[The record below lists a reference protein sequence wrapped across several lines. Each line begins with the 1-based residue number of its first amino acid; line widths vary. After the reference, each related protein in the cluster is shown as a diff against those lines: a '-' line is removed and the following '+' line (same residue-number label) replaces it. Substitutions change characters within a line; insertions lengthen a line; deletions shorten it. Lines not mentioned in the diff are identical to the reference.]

1 MDANEFQNFTLTT
14 AQYPGAGDHGIE
26 AVTYLALGLSGEAGE
41 VAGKVKK
48 VIRDNGGKLTDE
60 AKAKIKDE
68 VSDVCWYVARL
79 LSELDCTF
87 EDALQ
92 HNADKLL
99 DRLNR
104 GVIKG
109 DGDNR

>member
-1 MDANEFQNFTLTT
+1 MDANKFQNFTLTT
-14 AQYPGAGDHGIE
+14 AQYPGAGKRGIE
-26 AVTYLALGLSGEAGE
+26 AIIYLALGLSGEAGE

-48 VIRDNGGKLTDE
+48 VIRDSNGKLTEE
-60 AKAKIKDE
+60 AKIKIKDE
-68 VSDVCWYVARL
+68 VSDVCWYIARL
-79 LSELDCTF
+79 LDELECTF

-92 HNADKLL
+92 YNADKLL